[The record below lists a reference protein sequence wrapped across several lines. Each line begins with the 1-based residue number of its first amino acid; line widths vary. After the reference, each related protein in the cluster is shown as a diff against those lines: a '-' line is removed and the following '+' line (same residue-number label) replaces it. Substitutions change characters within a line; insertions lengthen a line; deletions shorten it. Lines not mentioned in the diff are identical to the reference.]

1 MSTPKPKFVCGIDYS
16 MTCPAICCHPL
27 DLKFAWSNCQVYFLS
42 PAKKYEQQFANILGT
57 PYPDYSHAKGDIN
70 KEMTRFDRICNWATN
85 SITDFSTEPGHVV
98 IEGYA
103 MGAKGRVFHIAENTG
118 ILKYNLWNS
127 NGYDI
132 QVAAPTTIK
141 KFATG
146 KGNANKDRM
155 YECFLEE
162 TGCDLLK
169 LLSCQ
174 SEKIGSPVGDI
185 VDSYYLCK
193 FGHHSESR

>member
-1 MSTPKPKFVCGIDYS
+1 MSTEKPKFVCGIDYS

-27 DLKFAWSNCQVYFLS
+27 GKDFSWINCQVYFLA
-42 PAKKYEQQFANILGT
+42 PAKKYEQKFQNILGT
-57 PYPDYSHAKGDIN
+57 PYPDYSSAKGDID
-70 KEMTRFDRICNWATN
+70 KEITRFDLLSRWAID
-85 SITDFSTEPGHVV
+85 SITGYSPDPGLIV

-127 NGYDI
+127 SGYDI
-132 QVAAPTTIK
+132 RTAAPTTIK

-174 SEKIGSPVGDI
+174 SEKISSPVGDI

-193 FGHHSESR
+193 YAAHHSSS